1 VTAKRTRGVRAG
13 LSRGQILDAALAL
26 ADREGLGA
34 VTMRRLGAE
43 LGVEAMTVYHHV
55 PNKTALIDGLVERIF
70 TAGPGAPTER
80 PGASADGPGAA
91 TDGLGA
97 ATDGLG
103 AATDR
108 LGAATDGLGAAT
120 DGLGAA
126 TDGPRAITDGPGTR
140 TGAPVASTG
149 GVGASTGGWRA
160 ELMAY
165 AGNLRRTLLEHP
177 AVLPVI
183 VRPAATPAT
192 LDAVEHYLG
201 VLVAAGFTLGRA
213 VDSLNA
219 LTVFVVGH
227 TSAEVAI
234 GGSDSPPVDA
244 GRHPLLASAIRDGE
258 GADDEARFHYAADAL
273 LSGFEV
279 IHRRSPSP

>member
-108 LGAATDGLGAAT
+108 LGAT
-120 DGLGAA
+120 